1 MVSPNNSVSWK
12 SPCGPKK
19 PRPRFQFQLEQDRKK
34 VDALAE
40 EIRTLRAILV
50 EAEIIAPDQQPLSV
64 SK

>member
-1 MVSPNNSVSWK
+1 M
-12 SPCGPKK
+12 
-19 PRPRFQFQLEQDRKK
+19 LEQDRKK